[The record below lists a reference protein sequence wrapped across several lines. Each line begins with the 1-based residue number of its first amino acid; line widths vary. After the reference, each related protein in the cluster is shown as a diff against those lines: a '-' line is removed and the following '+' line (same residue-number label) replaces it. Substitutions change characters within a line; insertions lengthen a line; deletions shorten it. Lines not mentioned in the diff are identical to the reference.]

1 MYYEDDTEYIQ
12 IAEKIK
18 KVKKEED
25 FDWSNYIIKKKLTI
39 NQKIKLF
46 DEFSKVLKD
55 ALLNS
60 I

>member
-18 KVKKEED
+18 RVKKEED